1 MTLRHVT
8 AVALLTVTGVLTA
21 PAASADDDPPFLP
34 DAGSAP
40 AAVIITEL
48 ESIGYRVVPQV
59 LNGDAAADMDLCRV
73 SSIDTVP
80 ADPDGTDK
88 MAYVNI
94 NCPSVS

>member
-8 AVALLTVTGVLTA
+8 AVALLSVTGVLAA

-40 AAVIITEL
+40 AAVIITDL

-80 ADPDGTDK
+80 TDPDGTDK
-88 MAYVNI
+88 TAYVNI
-94 NCPSVS
+94 HCPSVS